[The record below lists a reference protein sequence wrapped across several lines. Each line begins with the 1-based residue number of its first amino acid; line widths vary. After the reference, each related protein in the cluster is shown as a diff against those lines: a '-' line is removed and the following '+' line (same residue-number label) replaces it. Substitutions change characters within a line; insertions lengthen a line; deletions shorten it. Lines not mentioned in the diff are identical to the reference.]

1 MALIAL
7 QNAWKY
13 KNIINPVLVSK
24 KLDRF
29 EHLFVFQ
36 SSGLFVLFKANL
48 FVDQVLIT
56 CSSIYQYNKE
66 DTWRCIAGLCERKNV
81 LTNSQ
86 LAICE

>member
-7 QNAWKY
+7 QNAWKF
-13 KNIINPVLVSK
+13 KNIINPVHVSK

-29 EHLFVFQ
+29 EHLFVFK
-36 SSGLFVLFKANL
+36 VNP
-48 FVDQVLIT
+48 FVDPVLIT

-66 DTWRCIAGLCERKNV
+66 DTWRCIAGLCERKKV